1 MLRAQVNILTNE
13 KNIQANKFRVLKE
26 ALLDDKRQILMK
38 SRNMVIV
45 IMMKDYEKKR
55 MMMMKNTKHR

>member
-38 SRNMVIV
+38 MRKMVIV
-45 IMMKDYEKKR
+45 KMMKDYEKKR
-55 MMMMKNTKHR
+55 MMMMKNTKH